1 MRLASPVRV
10 PALGFRMTSTPGWTR
25 DTSEILRIRLLEW
38 AYERTG
44 GRADD
49 VGGLSDFLAGDDAD
63 PSWIEIAVDHLE
75 DSDLIQV
82 QRDFGGIDRTSVSLT
97 PAGVAQVRALRAG
110 RTDVAARRRAVR
122 EALLS
127 WLYDETMPGG
137 STADLHL
144 FLGEVRSLYPGERVR
159 FAEVSQAAQYLQDQ
173 DLCVCVDTAETGP
186 LEAAISTE
194 GQARIED
201 HGGNTSPLP
210 SAAGSSYDQR
220 VFVNE
225 AQNVAA
231 HSQHVTQHAVA
242 PVDIDALLAAA
253 RATEQALPVLE
264 LSDTE
269 HKELE
274 RLTAEVERLAAEP
287 QPDHGRL
294 RLLAQ
299 TARAMLLA
307 AAGGAG
313 GALGSG
319 LAGMWPG

>member
-1 MRLASPVRV
+1 
-10 PALGFRMTSTPGWTR
+10 MTSTPGWTR

-38 AYERTG
+38 AYERTSGRG
-44 GRADD
+44 GDRA
-49 VGGLSDFLAGDDAD
+49 GLSDFLPGDDAD
-63 PSWIEIAVDHLE
+63 SSGVEIAVDQLE
-75 DSDLIQV
+75 DLGLIQV
-82 QRDFGGIDRTSVSLT
+82 QRSLGGGIDSTSVDLT
-97 PAGVAQVRALRAG
+97 PVGAAEVRALRAG
-110 RTDVAARRRAVR
+110 RADVAARRRAVR

-144 FLGEVRSLYPGERVR
+144 FLGDVRSLYLGERVR
-159 FAEVSQAAQYLQDQ
+159 FAEVSQAAQYLQDR
-173 DLCVCVDTAETGP
+173 DLCVCVDPAETGP

-253 RATEQALPVLE
+253 RATAQALPVLE

>member
-1 MRLASPVRV
+1 
-10 PALGFRMTSTPGWTR
+10 MTSTPGWTR

-38 AYERTG
+38 AYERTSGRG
-44 GRADD
+44 GDRA
-49 VGGLSDFLAGDDAD
+49 GLSDFLPGDDAD
-63 PSWIEIAVDHLE
+63 SSGVEIAVDQLE
-75 DSDLIQV
+75 DLGLIQV
-82 QRDFGGIDRTSVSLT
+82 QRSLGGGIDSTSVDLT
-97 PAGVAQVRALRAG
+97 PVGAAEVRALCAG
-110 RTDVAARRRAVR
+110 RADVAARRRAVR

-144 FLGEVRSLYPGERVR
+144 FLGEVRSLYLGERVR

>member
-1 MRLASPVRV
+1 
-10 PALGFRMTSTPGWTR
+10 MTSTPGWTR
-25 DTSEILRIRLLEW
+25 DTSEILRIQLLEW
-38 AYERTG
+38 AYERTSGRG
-44 GRADD
+44 GNRA
-49 VGGLSDFLAGDDAD
+49 GLSDFLAGDDAD
-63 PSWIEIAVDHLE
+63 PSGIEIAVDQLK
-75 DSDLIQV
+75 DLDLIQV
-82 QRDFGGIDRTSVSLT
+82 QRSLGGGIDSTSVDLT
-97 PAGVAQVRALRAG
+97 SAGAAQVRALRAG

-144 FLGEVRSLYPGERVR
+144 FLGDVRSLYLGERVR

-173 DLCVCVDTAETGP
+173 DLCVCVDPAETGP

-201 HGGNTSPLP
+201 HGGNISPLP

-242 PVDIDALLAAA
+242 PVDIGALLAAA
-253 RATEQALPVLE
+253 RATAQALPVLE
-264 LSDTE
+264 LSDTD

-274 RLTAEVERLAAEP
+274 RLTAEVERIAAEP
-287 QPDHGRL
+287 QPDQGRL